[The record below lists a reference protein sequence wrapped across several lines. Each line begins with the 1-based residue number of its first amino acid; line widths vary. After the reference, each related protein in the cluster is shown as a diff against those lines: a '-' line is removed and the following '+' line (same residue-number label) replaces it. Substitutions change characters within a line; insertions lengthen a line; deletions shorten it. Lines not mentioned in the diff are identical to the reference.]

1 MDEALLKSRKQYGQ
15 GSITSTIMFLTVVA
29 YFSFDSWDASVR
41 WHPTKLWQIQPYIDI
56 FSLDKLTCCTTKRKY
71 MLLLNRISYALCFGV
86 LNLIVNSITLLF
98 CLRSVVDE
106 DRSCQIS
113 AQVGSKLHI
122 AGKPTSGRSVT
133 STRCGSRSHPW
144 LLEAQTGQQVNISLL
159 DFSGHG
165 QRTQLDTRGLVS
177 DDCGPAHV
185 QYGYIVDKINKN
197 NVSICS
203 TTAQQRHQH
212 VYQSAGNVIE
222 IILTRQVTEDE
233 NALPNFLL
241 SFQGN
246 YNRV

>member
-1 MDEALLKSRKQYGQ
+1 
-15 GSITSTIMFLTVVA
+15 
-29 YFSFDSWDASVR
+29 
-41 WHPTKLWQIQPYIDI
+41 
-56 FSLDKLTCCTTKRKY
+56 